1 MKLTAEQAARELGI
15 SARQVRRAAASGRIE
30 AARHGSA
37 HAVSAKHVRMASR
50 TSHHGRDWSDTTCS
64 AALDLLS
71 SRLTSEVEGSTRSRL
86 KGRIRQMEAGA
97 LAGQI
102 LRGRAELRRAT
113 SDDIKRQFTPRLV
126 LELGLSSSGGTG
138 VLVAE
143 NIGVAARSARLGR
156 DDEGDIVAIEGIARH
171 REVLEALALIAYG
184 DTRESEA
191 ASRWIHVKQVS
202 V

>member
-1 MKLTAEQAARELGI
+1 MD
-15 SARQVRRAAASGRIE
+15 S
-30 AARHGSA
+30 
-37 HAVSAKHVRMASR
+37 
-50 TSHHGRDWSDTTCS
+50 
-64 AALDLLS
+64 
-71 SRLTSEVEGSTRSRL
+71 
-86 KGRIRQMEAGA
+86 GA

-113 SDDIKRQFTPRLV
+113 NDDIKRQFVPRLV
-126 LELGLSSSGGTG
+126 LELGLSFSGGTG

-143 NIGVAARSARLGR
+143 NVGVAARRARLGR

-202 V
+202 M